1 MIDEFFFDQPVKNYQ
16 RAYDSIRI
24 IATGQGDDDT
34 TGCLLHY
41 VHFLR
46 YKMIAIDL
54 SKQEKID
61 ADQKQNN
68 KLIFLQ
74 T

>member
-1 MIDEFFFDQPVKNYQ
+1 MIDEFFFDQSVKNYQ
-16 RAYDSIRI
+16 RTYDSIRI

-46 YKMIAIDL
+46 SKMIAIDL